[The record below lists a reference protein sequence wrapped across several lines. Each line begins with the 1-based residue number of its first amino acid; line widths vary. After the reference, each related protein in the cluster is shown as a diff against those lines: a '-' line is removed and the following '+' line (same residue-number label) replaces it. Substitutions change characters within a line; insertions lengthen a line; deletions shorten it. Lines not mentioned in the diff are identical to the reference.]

1 MPRKKT
7 AKPEVTPPPAAER
20 VCGVFDYSSDA
31 LTEIDAFF
39 RRSGTSI
46 IALTV
51 KDILEE
57 QIARK
62 LA

>member
-1 MPRKKT
+1 MPRKET
-7 AKPEVTPPPAAER
+7 AA
-20 VCGVFDYSSDA
+20 A
-31 LTEIDAFF
+31 LTEIDAFL
-39 RRSGTSI
+39 RRSGASI

-51 KDILEE
+51 KDVLEE